1 MTDLIEKTFLW
12 FGEQLPGGL
21 SRPGLTFAFQT

>member
-1 MTDLIEKTFLW
+1 MTDLIKKTFHW

-21 SRPGLTFAFQT
+21 WRPELTFAFQT